1 MSVYDHTSRAVAH
14 TLAKVQGR
22 LAPGLTRDALAQAKQ
37 DLMALA
43 AQVSLWSAERFPAPA
58 EGELQA
64 RYLVGEDKALG
75 HSLYLNV
82 MRPGKRILPHN
93 HTTWACIAAVEGT
106 EVNRLYER
114 TDGGREAGPATL
126 RLANEVIV
134 APGNGIA
141 LMPDDIH
148 SVEIPP
154 GQEIR
159 HLHMY
164 GRPLESL
171 SERLAYDMERG
182 TCERMTMGVKTT
194 VKP

>member
-1 MSVYDHTSRAVAH
+1 MSIYDHTSRAVSH
-14 TLAKVQGR
+14 TLAKVKGR
-22 LAPGLTRDALAQAKQ
+22 LEAGLTRDTLAQVQQ

-43 AQVSLWSAERFPAPA
+43 AQASLWSAERFPAPA
-58 EGELQA
+58 AGELQA

-75 HSLYLNV
+75 HALYLNV

-93 HTTWACIAAVEGT
+93 HTTWACIAAVEGS
-106 EVNRLYER
+106 EINRLYER
-114 TDGGREAGPATL
+114 TDGSREAGPATL
-126 RLANEVIV
+126 RPAGEVVV
-134 APGNGIA
+134 APGSGIA

-148 SVEIPP
+148 SVESPP

-182 TCERMTMGVKTT
+182 TCARMTMGVKT
-194 VKP
+194 VVNP